1 MPVQWVAIRSLNVT
15 SSHVQFK
22 IFMSWL
28 KNLRKIMFWISISN
42 IKNIQLKIYQIRVFF
57 FWGWVLLKS
66 HPLCESRF
74 QPGTIKIR
82 ITIASQTTL
91 LSTHLS
97 QSVANTTNLSIRTNI
112 IFGHKL
118 MATTFASW
126 LSLALLFCAHDSKS
140 QSGLLMILWSRGRE
154 HFNFFSSQSMS
165 FNIKVPS
172 PDAMLLC
179 LWIQLAGKDILRS
192 RYIYQGEDLSKGFD
206 MRTY

>member
-1 MPVQWVAIRSLNVT
+1 MVSRKTFIKLCLIRSSLINKTGTSNHMPVQWVAIRSLNVT

-97 QSVANTTNLSIRTNI
+97 QSVANTTNLLDHISFLVIN
-112 IFGHKL
+112 
-118 MATTFASW
+118 W
-126 LSLALLFCAHDSKS
+126 WQPLLRLGYH
-140 QSGLLMILWSRGRE
+140 
-154 HFNFFSSQSMS
+154 
-165 FNIKVPS
+165 
-172 PDAMLLC
+172 
-179 LWIQLAGKDILRS
+179 
-192 RYIYQGEDLSKGFD
+192 
-206 MRTY
+206 

>member
-1 MPVQWVAIRSLNVT
+1 MFNLRFLCLDWKIWGRLCFEYQYQIL
-15 SSHVQFK
+15 K
-22 IFMSWL
+22 IFNL
-28 KNLRKIMFWISISN
+28 K
-42 IKNIQLKIYQIRVFF
+42 YTRVFF

-97 QSVANTTNLSIRTNI
+97 QSVANTTNLSIRPYI

-140 QSGLLMILWSRGRE
+140 QSGLLMILWSRGSE

-192 RYIYQGEDLSKGFD
+192 RYIYQGEDLSKKGFD